1 VARVRDDRP
10 AEGRCSVNDRQ
21 IICTALG
28 AGAEHATDALNIA
41 LEFAIAEAE
50 NLVDCMSTTLP
61 AVEYSLAQAHS
72 ARLKALKA
80 FIDEHM
86 DVAFRTDGSVES

>member
-1 VARVRDDRP
+1 MTDR
-10 AEGRCSVNDRQ
+10 EILCV
-21 IICTALG
+21 ALG
-28 AGAEHATDALNIA
+28 AGAEQAQDALNIA
-41 LEFAIAEAE
+41 LEFCVAEAE
-50 NLVDCMSTTLP
+50 NLVDCMSAELP

-86 DVAFRTDGSVES
+86 DVAFRTKGSVES